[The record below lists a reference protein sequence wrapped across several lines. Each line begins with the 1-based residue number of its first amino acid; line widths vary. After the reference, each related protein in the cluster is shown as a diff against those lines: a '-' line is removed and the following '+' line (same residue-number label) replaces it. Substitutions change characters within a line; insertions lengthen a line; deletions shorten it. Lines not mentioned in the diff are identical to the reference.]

1 MAVPQFDAS
10 SPFTREALR
19 LSAVQKGAS
28 QAVSRAAA
36 TLVRRLPVEARRD
49 IQTEYN
55 LPAGRISQDLSA
67 TSDGSSVTL
76 TGRARAVGLI
86 EFAGR
91 YGGRKT
97 EGATAK
103 VFIGQGTHTYAGTFI
118 ATGKNGSRQIFSR
131 KIVGGRRAPRL
142 PLRALYGP
150 SVAAQL
156 RKGVREDRLADFAQ
170 THLSVEIDRLL
181 ALTSP

>member
-1 MAVPQFDAS
+1 MPTFDAS
-10 SPFTREALR
+10 SAFTREAQR
-19 LSAVQKGAS
+19 LSDVQKGAS
-28 QAVSRAAA
+28 QAVSRAAS

-76 TGRARAVGLI
+76 TGKARGIGLI

-91 YGGRKT
+91 YGGHKT

-103 VFIGQGTHTYAGTFI
+103 VFVGQGTHTYAGTFI
-118 ATGKNGSRQIFSR
+118 ATGKSGNRQIFSR
-131 KIVGGRRAPRL
+131 KLVGGRRAGRL
-142 PLRALYGP
+142 PLRSLYGP
-150 SVAAQL
+150 NVASML
-156 RKGVREDRLADFAQ
+156 RKGDREERLADFAQ
-170 THLSVEIDRLL
+170 STLAIEINRLL
-181 ALTSP
+181 DLTRPS